1 MSTEIMPFMNAVGE
15 RVMSQ
20 NQIINIK
27 DKAGSSSVICEYAG
41 GHFKLTE
48 KGISFLGKD
57 KDGNPMAP
65 RWICSPLYVIAK
77 TRDAKS
83 GEWGRLL
90 EWQDDDGIIHQWAMP
105 LSLLQGDSSEVRRE
119 LANLGLSISPNKI
132 ARDLL
137 ATYLQVF
144 PVEARARCV
153 DKLGWHGET
162 FITASQAIG
171 NSSERIV
178 FQNTNAIESALSV
191 SGSVKDWQD
200 TIGALSAGN
209 SRLVFAISAALAP
222 TLATIAGEDSG
233 GFHLRG
239 ASSCGKSTALKVAA
253 SVWGNPQS
261 YCRLWRSTANGLEG
275 LAALH
280 NDGLLIL
287 DELSQMDPKE
297 AGEAAYLLANGQ
309 GKTRATRQ
317 GIAKPASRW
326 SLFFLSAGEESLIS
340 LMARIGQRTN
350 VGQEIRL
357 ADIEADAGF
366 NMGIFENIH
375 NQLSPATMALSLKE
389 YSGKYYGAVGL
400 EWLKKVVANRQAI
413 ASKINGLI
421 QEFINKLAIANATG
435 QIIRVARRF
444 ALVAIAGELASH
456 YGLTSWEKGESFSAA
471 QKCFNVWLDAF
482 GSEGNREDRAILA
495 QVRAFFESH
504 GASRFDNVRTPNNER
519 VLNRAGFYSTD
530 DEGYRVYMVLTEVF
544 KKELCQGFE
553 PKMVVRVLM
562 NEGWLKPGVDGSPT
576 HKPRIRGVGT
586 PRVYKFTD
594 KIWGGE

>member
-1 MSTEIMPFMNAVGE
+1 MT
-15 RVMSQ
+15 Q

-27 DKAGSSSVICEYAG
+27 NKSGNFPVIYEYAG
-41 GHFKLTE
+41 GCFKLTK

-57 KDGNPMAP
+57 KDGNSMAP

-83 GEWGRLL
+83 GDWGRLL
-90 EWQDDDGIIHQWAMP
+90 EWQDDDGVIHQWAMP
-105 LSLLQGDSSEVRRE
+105 ISLLQGDSSEVRRE
-119 LANLGLSISPNKI
+119 LANLGLSISPSKI

-137 ATYLQVF
+137 AIYLQVC

-153 DKLGWHGET
+153 DKLGWYGET
-162 FITASQAIG
+162 FITASQTIG
-171 NSSERIV
+171 NSSEKIV
-178 FQNTNAIESALSV
+178 FQNNNAIESALSA
-191 SGSVKDWQD
+191 SGTVEDWRNS
-200 TIGALSAGN
+200 IGALAARN
-209 SRLVFAISAALAP
+209 SRLVFAISASFAP

-233 GFHLRG
+233 GFHFRG

-253 SVWGNPQS
+253 SVWGNPQA

-287 DELSQMDPKE
+287 DELSQVDPKE
-297 AGEAAYLLANGQ
+297 AGESAYLLANGQ
-309 GKTRATRQ
+309 GKTRANRQ
-317 GIAKPASRW
+317 GIAKPVSQW
-326 SLFFLSAGEESLIS
+326 TLLFLSAGEESLMS

-366 NMGIFENIH
+366 HMGIFEHIH
-375 NQLSPATMALSLKE
+375 NQLSPVTMALSLKE
-389 YSGKYYGAVGL
+389 YASKYYGAVGM
-400 EWLKKVVANRQAI
+400 EWLREVVANRQTI
-413 ASKINGLI
+413 ASTIT
-421 QEFINKLAIANATG
+421 NKLAEFTSSVAMPGSTG
-435 QIIRVARRF
+435 QIMRVARRF
-444 ALVAIAGELASH
+444 ALVAVAGELATQ
-456 YGLTSWEKGESFSAA
+456 YGLMGWEEGQSFYAA
-471 QKCFNVWLDAF
+471 QVCFRAWLDAF
-482 GSEGNREDRAILA
+482 GREGNREDRAILA

-519 VLNRAGFYSTD
+519 VQNRAGFYSTD

-544 KKELCQGFE
+544 KKELCLGFD
-553 PKMVVRVLM
+553 PKMVIRVLM
-562 NEGWLKPGVDGSPT
+562 NEGWLQPSTDGLPT

>member
-1 MSTEIMPFMNAVGE
+1 MSTEIVPFMNAVGE

-27 DKAGSSSVICEYAG
+27 NKAGSSSVICEYAG

-48 KGISFLGKD
+48 KGISFLGND

-191 SGSVKDWQD
+191 SGSVEDWRD

-209 SRLVFAISAALAP
+209 SRLVFAISAAFAP
-222 TLATIAGEDSG
+222 TLTTIAGEDSG
-233 GFHLRG
+233 GFHFRG

-253 SVWGNPQS
+253 SVWGNPQA
-261 YCRLWRSTANGLEG
+261 YCRL
-275 LAALH
+275 
-280 NDGLLIL
+280 
-287 DELSQMDPKE
+287 
-297 AGEAAYLLANGQ
+297 
-309 GKTRATRQ
+309 
-317 GIAKPASRW
+317 
-326 SLFFLSAGEESLIS
+326 
-340 LMARIGQRTN
+340 
-350 VGQEIRL
+350 
-357 ADIEADAGF
+357 
-366 NMGIFENIH
+366 
-375 NQLSPATMALSLKE
+375 
-389 YSGKYYGAVGL
+389 
-400 EWLKKVVANRQAI
+400 
-413 ASKINGLI
+413 
-421 QEFINKLAIANATG
+421 
-435 QIIRVARRF
+435 
-444 ALVAIAGELASH
+444 
-456 YGLTSWEKGESFSAA
+456 
-471 QKCFNVWLDAF
+471 
-482 GSEGNREDRAILA
+482 
-495 QVRAFFESH
+495 
-504 GASRFDNVRTPNNER
+504 
-519 VLNRAGFYSTD
+519 
-530 DEGYRVYMVLTEVF
+530 
-544 KKELCQGFE
+544 
-553 PKMVVRVLM
+553 
-562 NEGWLKPGVDGSPT
+562 
-576 HKPRIRGVGT
+576 
-586 PRVYKFTD
+586 
-594 KIWGGE
+594 